1 VPGGV
6 MAPGEVMGAWAVTVF
21 GGVVA
26 PGAEEGWAAQGISTG
41 LPKECRRKFA
51 LAAQPDIAG

>member
-1 VPGGV
+1 